1 MKKIVAFFVRHGET
15 DLNKKNDFRGDLDVD
30 INEEGQKQAEQ
41 LVPFFA
47 NRQFSAA
54 YGSTRKRVEQTL
66 RPLLESKGMAM
77 KPLKALD
84 SLDTGEF
91 AGKPKDKE
99 NLKELKWYREHP
111 EETIPGGEKVATF
124 QKRTDAKIM
133 QLIHKGESSNKPVL
147 VGVHGSVIKEL
158 GRLLHDDMDYS
169 KVEPGGVVAVFK
181 SPQGYTAEP
190 ILKDSSQEPEEIYA
204 GS

>member
-1 MKKIVAFFVRHGET
+1 MKKIIAFVVRHGET
-15 DLNKKNDFRGDLDVD
+15 DLNKSNDFRGDLDVD
-30 INEEGQKQAEQ
+30 INAEGKKQAEA

-47 NRQFSAA
+47 NRQFSSA

-66 RPLLESKGMAM
+66 RPLLESKGMKM

-91 AGKPKDKE
+91 AGKPKDKD

-111 EETIPGGEKVATF
+111 EETIPGGEKVENF
-124 QKRTDAKIM
+124 RKRVDSKIM
-133 QLIHKGESSNKPVL
+133 QLIHKGESGDKPVL
-147 VGVHGSVIKEL
+147 IGAHGSVTKEL
-158 GRLLHDDMDYS
+158 GRLLDGDMEAAH
-169 KVEPGGVVAVFK
+169 VEPGGVIAIFK
-181 SPQGYTAEP
+181 SPQGYSAEP
-190 ILKDSSQEPEEIYA
+190 VLNDSKETPEEISA

>member
-15 DLNKKNDFRGDLDVD
+15 DLNKNNDFRGDLDID
-30 INEEGQKQAEQ
+30 INEEGKKQAQQ

-47 NRQFSAA
+47 NRQFSAV
-54 YGSTRKRVEQTL
+54 YGSTRKRVAQTL
-66 RPLLESKGMAM
+66 EPLLKEKGLVM

-91 AGKPKDKE
+91 AGKPKDEE
-99 NLKELKWYREHP
+99 NLKEMKWYREHP
-111 EETIPGGEKVATF
+111 EETIPGGEKVKSF
-124 QKRTDAKIM
+124 RKRVDAKIM
-133 QLIHKGESSNKPVL
+133 QLIHKGESSSKPVL
-147 VGVHGSVIKEL
+147 VGIHGSVVKEL
-158 GRLLHDDMDYS
+158 GRFLEGSMDAA

-181 SPQGYTAEP
+181 SPNGYTAEP
-190 ILKDSSQEPEEIYA
+190 ILKDSSKEPEEISA